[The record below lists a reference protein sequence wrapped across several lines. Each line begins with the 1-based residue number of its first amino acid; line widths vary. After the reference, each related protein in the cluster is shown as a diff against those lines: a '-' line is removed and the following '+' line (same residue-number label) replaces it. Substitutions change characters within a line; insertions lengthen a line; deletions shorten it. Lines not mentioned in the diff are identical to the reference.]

1 MAKIRTI
8 ALMILAIVC
17 ISGGLLIAAGI
28 IPTRNLHA
36 LNVVLPLG
44 AIFFGFFL
52 LSRWLE
58 AESDRFVV
66 EQESTMHATDA
77 SGEQSPP
84 ATEKNAH

>member
-1 MAKIRTI
+1 
-8 ALMILAIVC
+8 MILTVLC
-17 ISGGLLIAAGI
+17 IAGGLLIAAGI
-28 IPTRNLHA
+28 IPTRTFHA

-77 SGEQSPP
+77 SREQSPP